1 MEEHIK
7 QYIAELNKKNRQGD
21 TTEHSFRP
29 ALQQLL
35 EACTNCTVINEP
47 RRIDCGAPD
56 FTLISN
62 KISIAYV
69 ETKDIEYD
77 EYGHKVHQSYDN
89 QVETDYS
96 YSPLRQWMTQL
107 ETRLPGSGPNIQELY
122 YKYDYVGNITQIS
135 QQAGAWGSIGGPYT
149 NDYTYDHQYRLV
161 SALETSSNNLGYN
174 FSMSYSP
181 SGRIWHNSCRA
192 P

>member
-1 MEEHIK
+1 MT
-7 QYIAELNKKNRQGD
+7 KKLLIY
-21 TTEHSFRP
+21 
-29 ALQQLL
+29 ALGIIL
-35 EACTNCTVINEP
+35 
-47 RRIDCGAPD
+47 D
-56 FTLISN
+56 
-62 KISIAYV
+62 
-69 ETKDIEYD
+69 D
-77 EYGHKVHQSYDN
+77 EYGHKVHQSYGN

-161 SALETSSNNLGYN
+161 SALGTSSNNLGYN

-181 SGRIWHNSCRA
+181 SGRIWHNSCGAPIVNKQVAYGYDDGFLTHQPRA
-192 P
+192 EKQ